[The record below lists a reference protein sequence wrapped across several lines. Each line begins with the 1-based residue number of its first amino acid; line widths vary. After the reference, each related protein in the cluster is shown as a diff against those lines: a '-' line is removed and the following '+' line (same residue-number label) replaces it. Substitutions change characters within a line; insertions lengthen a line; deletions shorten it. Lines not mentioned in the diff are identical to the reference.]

1 MALFGDVVAVTAGM
15 VPACLHAQVHQ
26 GLVPLLLHLHD
37 HSPAVASVS
46 ALGCRLQNWEQGLGC
61 MRRQGVGAP
70 VLPDTRAPEAS

>member
-46 ALGCRLQNWEQGLGC
+46 ALGCRLHNWEQGQGC
-61 MRRQGVGAP
+61 VRRLARGGSP
-70 VLPDTRAPEAS
+70 SPT